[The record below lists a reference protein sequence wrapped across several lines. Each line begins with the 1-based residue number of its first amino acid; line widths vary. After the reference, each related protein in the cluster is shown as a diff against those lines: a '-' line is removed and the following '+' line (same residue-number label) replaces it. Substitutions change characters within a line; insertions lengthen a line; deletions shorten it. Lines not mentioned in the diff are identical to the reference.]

1 MDKAEKKSR
10 KEKDHER
17 EQERL
22 LSILPMRKHFLKN
35 YFDYLDKHVEDERKP
50 SLRLTE
56 QFCRDNGLDFEK
68 VKTWGEGFDGF
79 TDQEILWNVEEVYEE
94 LMKSDKKS

>member
-1 MDKAEKKSR
+1 MDKTTKKT
-10 KEKDHER
+10 KEEKDHER

-22 LSILPMRKHFLKN
+22 LSILPMRKHFLKD
-35 YFDYLDKHVEDERKP
+35 YFNYLDKHIEDERKP

-56 QFCRDNGLDFEK
+56 QFCKDNGLDFDK
-68 VKTWGEGFDGF
+68 VKSWGEEFEGF
-79 TDQEILWNVEEVYEE
+79 TDQEILWNVEELYEE

>member
-1 MDKAEKKSR
+1 MEKSEKKSKIE
-10 KEKDHER
+10 KEHDR

-22 LSILPMRKHFLKN
+22 LSILPMRKHFLKDF
-35 YFDYLDKHVEDERKP
+35 FDFLDKHLDEERNS

-56 QFCRDNGLDFEK
+56 QFCKDNGLDFLK
-68 VKTWGEGFDGF
+68 VRSWGEGFDAF
-79 TDQEILWNVEEVYEE
+79 TDQEILWNIEEVYEE